1 MIRDFIRAQ
10 VVEHGRMVHSKRRT
24 ERLHRRPP
32 RRAPLWVIG
41 AEAALAIGGRLVEA
55 LEFPTARGV
64 TLIAAR
70 STHINE

>member
-1 MIRDFIRAQ
+1 
-10 VVEHGRMVHSKRRT
+10 MVRSKRRT
-24 ERLHRRPP
+24 ERLQRRHP
-32 RRAPLWVIG
+32 RRAPLWVIR